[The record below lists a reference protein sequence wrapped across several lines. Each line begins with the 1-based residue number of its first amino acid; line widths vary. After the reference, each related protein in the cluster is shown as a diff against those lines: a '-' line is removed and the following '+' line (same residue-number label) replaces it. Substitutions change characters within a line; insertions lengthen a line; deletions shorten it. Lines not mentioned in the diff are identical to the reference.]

1 ASNYYAPF
9 TNPDV
14 DLIDAH
20 RGMYSGEHELSNSF
34 ENSQDFRNNYTSTA
48 NGVTYKK
55 PFHQGESNYYEGVDH
70 DNDPNTDD
78 YDAARIFDN
87 YDVSFH
93 NEIWASTFFGN
104 FAAASTWHKGRVF
117 WWTIDVEKNRPPDDG
132 NNPFYIQYPRTAA
145 LGGINALA
153 IGDGDSP
160 IQILVENRTLY
171 HHFRPLSDFLEN
183 VALGW
188 GGFFDQDHEPKKVYD
203 ANGKLECYYLVNTD
217 QTMAIGWV
225 HNLNAYWENHY
236 YVNNQHET
244 YLGCATPS
252 GQSIALNGLLPGSDY
267 QVTWFPTRMNMTALP
282 ADHEDTTQTGTV
294 TLDLSS
300 LPFNGIY
307 SWPANDNLDTLRSDY
322 AFMIHALPQLRMMP
336 VAGSDSIVDSLG
348 WDFSLFPNPTTG
360 ELNVLLPTGPPV
372 SLTILDLA
380 GRQLFHVDGLSKG
393 MHQLDLKYLVPGAYN
408 VRATLG
414 TTFRNKLLI
423 KR

>member
-1 ASNYYAPF
+1 MP
-9 TNPDV
+9 
-14 DLIDAH
+14 L
-20 RGMYSGEHELSNSF
+20 
-34 ENSQDFRNNYTSTA
+34 
-48 NGVTYKK
+48 
-55 PFHQGESNYYEGVDH
+55 
-70 DNDPNTDD
+70 
-78 YDAARIFDN
+78 
-87 YDVSFH
+87 
-93 NEIWASTFFGN
+93 
-104 FAAASTWHKGRVF
+104 
-117 WWTIDVEKNRPPDDG
+117 
-132 NNPFYIQYPRTAA
+132 
-145 LGGINALA
+145 
-153 IGDGDSP
+153 
-160 IQILVENRTLY
+160 LVENRTLY

-236 YVNNQHET
+236 YVNNQHES

-267 QVTWFPTRMNMTALP
+267 QVTWFPTRMNMTTLP

-336 VAGSDSIVDSLG
+336 VAGLDTIVDPHSWDFGMFPNPATDEMNILLRDGPPVTLSIVD
-348 WDFSLFPNPTTG
+348 
-360 ELNVLLPTGPPV
+360 V
-372 SLTILDLA
+372 A
-380 GRQLFHVDGLSKG
+380 GRQVLHVDGLSEG
-393 MHQLDLKYLVPGAYN
+393 LHRLGLKDIAPGAYS
-408 VRATLG
+408 VRATAG
-414 TTFRNKLLI
+414 HTVRTKLLI